1 MPKISGRSGAAA
13 SYNKKGKE
21 FIWPH
26 EDPKRI
32 DAKRA
37 LKKKQYVEE
46 KAKRISKTKAKKATT
61 NRSTTKTKRK

>member
-37 LKKKQYVEE
+37 VKKKQYVEE
-46 KAKRISKTKAKKATT
+46 KAKRISKTKK
-61 NRSTTKTKRK
+61 STVKTKRK

>member
-37 LKKKQYVEE
+37 VKKKQYVEE
-46 KAKRISKTKAKKATT
+46 KAKRISKTKATT
-61 NRSTTKTKRK
+61 KRSTTKTKRK

>member
-13 SYNKKGKE
+13 SYNKKRKE

-37 LKKKQYVEE
+37 VKKKQYVEE
-46 KAKRISKTKAKKATT
+46 KAKRISKTKATT
-61 NRSTTKTKRK
+61 KRSTTKTKRK